1 MSTYVTYNAT
11 LSINPKNRS
20 MAVINFADGALTDEG
35 SYTITIPEASVG
47 DQLWYESEGMT
58 GKSNATINLYFTIG
72 KEQGGNEDSDWTT
85 DPENGST
92 IASLHEIHV
101 WNNTTQEMGSGSG
114 KAVLKRDGMELE
126 KIADASWGDDL
137 NELVLTTSKEY
148 TEEGVYTLEIP
159 EGFFL
164 DGFGDA
170 LPAVTFTWGIGVAV
184 GVNDIAAE
192 RNQVVFTLD
201 GRKANASQRGIV
213 IVGSKKVL
221 KK

>member
-1 MSTYVTYNAT
+1 M
-11 LSINPKNRS
+11 
-20 MAVINFADGALTDEG
+20 
-35 SYTITIPEASVG
+35 
-47 DQLWYESEGMT
+47 
-58 GKSNATINLYFTIG
+58 
-72 KEQGGNEDSDWTT
+72 
-85 DPENGST
+85 
-92 IASLHEIHV
+92 
-101 WNNTTQEMGSGSG
+101 
-114 KAVLKRDGMELE
+114 LKRDGVELE
-126 KIADASWGDDL
+126 KIVDASWGMDY

-164 DGFGDA
+164 DGAGSA

-184 GVNDIAAE
+184 GVKDIAAE

>member
-1 MSTYVTYNAT
+1 
-11 LSINPKNRS
+11 
-20 MAVINFADGALTDEG
+20 
-35 SYTITIPEASVG
+35 
-47 DQLWYESEGMT
+47 
-58 GKSNATINLYFTIG
+58 
-72 KEQGGNEDSDWTT
+72 
-85 DPENGST
+85 
-92 IASLHEIHV
+92 
-101 WNNTTQEMGSGSG
+101 
-114 KAVLKRDGMELE
+114 MELE
-126 KIADASWGDDL
+126 KIADASWGVDH

-184 GVNDIAAE
+184 GVKDIAAE